1 MTDNFSPSASAIVAK
16 DSKSNEHAVSDFAIS
31 EYLSKPFKIELT
43 LISKNFSIDDQLGQ
57 KLSITRFINDTNNQ
71 AATRVFNGIVTQV
84 QLLGMDSNLQYSSY
98 RITLRPWFW
107 LLIHTHSFR
116 VYQNQSTK
124 DIVSDVLTQA
134 GFSGSFK
141 AGTMPS
147 SKREYCVQ
155 YDESDFDF
163 VTRLLA
169 EEGVHYFFQHSDSD
183 HVMMLQDAQ
192 SPYKKSDIGKLD
204 MIEVPSGNNPLLDKW
219 MPQGQFHGASIEL
232 TSYDYSQTKLVS
244 SKQKKSSH
252 KIANN
257 TKLTKQ
263 FYPNLGITGGMEDL
277 ASNLVKRRIEQL
289 EQNYQT
295 VEAEAQHDSFEL
307 GKWFSLSSHLDK
319 DQLGDYLVTE
329 LHTSYS
335 TENHCQTR
343 LTLLDTSTPNYPSP
357 TDKAK
362 IHGLQSAIVAGNT
375 AGEINQDEQGRVRI
389 QFHWDT
395 QTSGDKTSCYV
406 RVAQMM
412 AGNGYGAQFIPRVG
426 QEVLVSFIDGDPDQP
441 IITGSVYNSKN
452 PPPYKEA
459 NSTKTGI
466 STKLSGLANELY
478 FDDKKDNELL
488 YMHAT
493 KDFTKE
499 IENNLTE
506 TIKGELIQ
514 KTTKQVNVSTED
526 NYTLNSDKAIAAKG
540 KSISLE
546 ADDKIE
552 LKVGSSK
559 ITMSSSSISI
569 EASNIDIKASSAL
582 NLEGMNVTS
591 KATSANK
598 ISGVTTALEATSSN
612 SIKGLSVAI
621 KADTTLTA
629 EGSLSA
635 EFKSGLKGTFN
646 GGVLGEL
653 KGAIVKVN

>member
-295 VEAEAQHDSFEL
+295 VKAEAQHDSFEL

-329 LHTSYS
+329 LHTSYN

>member
-295 VEAEAQHDSFEL
+295 VEAEAQHDLFEL

-488 YMHAT
+488 YIHAT

>member
-1 MTDNFSPSASAIVAK
+1 MTDNFSPSASTIVAK

-43 LISKNFSIDDQLGQ
+43 IISKSFVIDDQLGQ
-57 KLSITRFINDTNNQ
+57 KLSITRFVNDTDNLT
-71 AATRVFNGIVTQV
+71 ATRVFNGIVTQV
-84 QLLGMDSNLQYSSY
+84 QLLGMDGNLQYSSY
-98 RITLRPWFW
+98 RVTLRPWFW
-107 LLIHTHSFR
+107 LLKHTHSFR

-124 DIVSDVLTQA
+124 DIISDVLTQA
-134 GFSGSFK
+134 GFSGSYK
-141 AGTMPS
+141 TGTMPS

-183 HVMMLQDAQ
+183 HLMMLQDAQ
-192 SPYKKSDIGKLD
+192 SPFQKSDASKLD
-204 MIEVPSGNNPLLDKW
+204 MIEVPSGSNPLINKW

-244 SKQKKSSH
+244 SKEKKSSH

-289 EQNYQT
+289 EQSYQT

-307 GKWFSLSSHLDK
+307 GTWFSLSSHLDK
-319 DQLGDYLVTE
+319 SQLGDYLVTE
-329 LHTSYS
+329 LHIRYS
-335 TENHCQTR
+335 TDNHCETK
-343 LTLLDTSTPNYPSP
+343 LTLLDTSIPNYPSP
-357 TDKAK
+357 RDKAK
-362 IHGLQSAIVAGNT
+362 IHGLQSAIVAGST
-375 AGEINQDEQGRVRI
+375 AGEINQDDQGRVRI

-395 QTSGDKTSCYV
+395 EASGDKTSCYV

-412 AGNGYGAQFIPRVG
+412 AGSGYGAQFIPRVG

-452 PPPYKEA
+452 SPPYKEA
-459 NSTKTGI
+459 NVTKTGI

-493 KDFTKE
+493 KDFIKE
-499 IENNLTE
+499 VENNLTE
-506 TIKGELIQ
+506 TIKGELLQ
-514 KTTKQVNVSTED
+514 KTTKQVTVSTED
-526 NYTLNSDKAIAAKG
+526 NYTLSSDKAISEKG

-552 LKVGSSK
+552 LTVGSSK

-621 KADTTLTA
+621 KADTTLSA

-635 EFKSGLKGTFN
+635 EFKSGLKGTFD
-646 GGVLGEL
+646 GGVMGEL

>member
-1 MTDNFSPSASAIVAK
+1 MTDNFSPSASTIVAK
-16 DSKSNEHAVSDFAIS
+16 DSKSNEHAISDLTIS

-43 LISKNFSIDDQLGQ
+43 LISKSFVIDDQLGQ
-57 KLSITRFINDTNNQ
+57 NLVVTRFVNDTDNLT
-71 AATRVFNGIVTQV
+71 ATRVFNGIVTQV

-98 RITLRPWFW
+98 RVTLRPWFW
-107 LLIHTHSFR
+107 LLKHTHSFR

-141 AGTMPS
+141 TGTMPS

-155 YDESDFDF
+155 YNESDFDF

-183 HVMMLQDAQ
+183 HLMMLQDAQ
-192 SPYKKSDIGKLD
+192 SPFQKSDASKMD
-204 MIEVPSGNNPLLDKW
+204 MIETPSGSNPLIDKW

-232 TSYDYSQTKLVS
+232 TAYDYSQSKLVS
-244 SKQKKSSH
+244 SKEKKSSH

-263 FYPNLGITGGMEDL
+263 YYPNLGITGGMEDL

-289 EQNYQT
+289 EQSYQT
-295 VEAEAQHDSFEL
+295 VHAEAQHDSFEL
-307 GKWFSLSSHLDK
+307 GTWFSLASHLDK
-319 DQLGDYLVTE
+319 SQLGDYLVTE
-329 LHTSYS
+329 IRINYNSDNQCEVSLS
-335 TENHCQTR
+335 
-343 LTLLDTSTPNYPSP
+343 LIDTSIPNYPTP
-357 TDKAK
+357 RDKAK
-362 IHGLQSAIVAGNT
+362 IHGLQSAVVAGST
-375 AGEINQDEQGRVRI
+375 AGDINQDDQGRVRI

-395 QTSGDKTSCYV
+395 EASGDKTSCYV

-412 AGNGYGAQFIPRVG
+412 AGSGYGAQFIPRVG

-452 PPPYKEA
+452 TPPYKEA

-478 FDDKKDNELL
+478 FDDKKDNELM

-499 IENNLTE
+499 VENNLTE
-506 TIKGELIQ
+506 TIKGELLQ
-514 KTTKQVNVSTED
+514 KTTKQVTVSTED
-526 NYTLNSDKAIAAKG
+526 NYTLTSDKAISEKG

-552 LKVGSSK
+552 LTVGSSK

-621 KADTTLTA
+621 KADTTLSA

-635 EFKSGLKGTFN
+635 EFKSGLKGTFD
-646 GGVLGEL
+646 GGVMGEL

>member
-506 TIKGELIQ
+506 TIKGELLQ

-546 ADDKIE
+546 ADDEIE

>member
-1 MTDNFSPSASAIVAK
+1 MTDNFSPSASTIVAK
-16 DSKSNEHAVSDFAIS
+16 DSKSNEHAVSELTIS

-43 LISKNFSIDDQLGQ
+43 LISKSFVIDDQLGQ
-57 KLSITRFINDTNNQ
+57 KLAVTRFVNDTDNLT
-71 AATRVFNGIVTQV
+71 ATRVFNGIVTQV

-98 RITLRPWFW
+98 RVTLRPWFW
-107 LLIHTHSFR
+107 LLKHTHSFR
-116 VYQNQSTK
+116 VYQSQSTK

-141 AGTMPS
+141 TGTMPS

-155 YDESDFDF
+155 YNESDFDF
-163 VTRLLA
+163 VSRLLA

-183 HVMMLQDAQ
+183 HLMMLQDAQ
-192 SPYKKSDIGKLD
+192 SPFQKSDASKMD
-204 MIEVPSGNNPLLDKW
+204 MIETPSGSNPLIDKW

-232 TSYDYSQTKLVS
+232 TAYDYSQSKLVS
-244 SKQKKSSH
+244 SKEKKSSH

-263 FYPNLGITGGMEDL
+263 YYPSLGITGGMEDL

-289 EQNYQT
+289 EQSYQT
-295 VEAEAQHDSFEL
+295 VHAEAQHDSFEL
-307 GKWFSLSSHLDK
+307 GTWFSLSSHLDK
-319 DQLGDYLVTE
+319 SQLGDYLVTE
-329 LHTSYS
+329 IRISYNS
-335 TENHCQTR
+335 DNHCETN
-343 LTLLDTSTPNYPSP
+343 LSLIDTSIPNYPTP
-357 TDKAK
+357 RDKAK
-362 IHGLQSAIVAGNT
+362 IHGLQSAVVAGST
-375 AGEINQDEQGRVRI
+375 AGEINQDDQGRVRI

-395 QTSGDKTSCYV
+395 EASGDKTSCYV

-412 AGNGYGAQFIPRVG
+412 AGSGYGAQFIPRVG

-452 PPPYKEA
+452 PPPYKET

-478 FDDKKDNELL
+478 FDDKKDNELM

-499 IENNLTE
+499 VENNLTE
-506 TIKGELIQ
+506 TIKGELLQ
-514 KTTKQVNVSTED
+514 KTTKQVTVSTED
-526 NYTLNSDKAIAAKG
+526 NYTLTSDKAISEKG

-552 LKVGSSK
+552 LTVGSSK

-621 KADTTLTA
+621 KADTTLSA

-635 EFKSGLKGTFN
+635 EFKSGLKGTFD
-646 GGVLGEL
+646 GGVMGEL

>member
-426 QEVLVSFIDGDPDQP
+426 QEVLVSFVDGDPDQP

>member
-1 MTDNFSPSASAIVAK
+1 MTDNFSPSASTIVAK
-16 DSKSNEHAVSDFAIS
+16 DSKSNEHAVSDLTIS

-43 LISKNFSIDDQLGQ
+43 LISKSFVIDDQLGQ
-57 KLSITRFINDTNNQ
+57 NLAVTRFVNDTDNLT
-71 AATRVFNGIVTQV
+71 ATRVFNGIVTQV

-98 RITLRPWFW
+98 RVTLRPWFW
-107 LLIHTHSFR
+107 LLKHTHSFR
-116 VYQNQSTK
+116 VYQSLSTK

-141 AGTMPS
+141 TGTMPS

-155 YDESDFDF
+155 YNESDFDF

-183 HVMMLQDAQ
+183 HLMMLQDAQ
-192 SPYKKSDIGKLD
+192 SPFQKSDASKMD
-204 MIEVPSGNNPLLDKW
+204 MIETPSGSNPLIDKW

-232 TSYDYSQTKLVS
+232 TAYDYSQSKLVS
-244 SKQKKSSH
+244 SKEKKSSH

-263 FYPNLGITGGMEDL
+263 YYPNLGITGGMEDL

-289 EQNYQT
+289 EQSYQT
-295 VEAEAQHDSFEL
+295 VHAEAQHDSFEL
-307 GKWFSLSSHLDK
+307 GTWFSLASHLDK
-319 DQLGDYLVTE
+319 SQLGDYLVTE
-329 LHTSYS
+329 IRISYNS
-335 TENHCQTR
+335 DNHCETN
-343 LTLLDTSTPNYPSP
+343 LSLIDTSIPNYPTP
-357 TDKAK
+357 RDKAK
-362 IHGLQSAIVAGNT
+362 IHGLQSAVVAGST
-375 AGEINQDEQGRVRI
+375 AGEINQDDQGRVRV

-395 QTSGDKTSCYV
+395 EASGDKTSCYV

-412 AGNGYGAQFIPRVG
+412 AGSSYGSQFIPRVG

-478 FDDKKDNELL
+478 FDDKKDNELM

-499 IENNLTE
+499 VENNLTE
-506 TIKGELIQ
+506 TIKGELLQ
-514 KTTKQVNVSTED
+514 KTTKQVTVSTED
-526 NYTLNSDKAIAAKG
+526 NYTLTSDKAISEKG

-552 LKVGSSK
+552 LTVGSSK

-569 EASNIDIKASSAL
+569 EASNINIKASSAL

-598 ISGVTTALEATSSN
+598 ISGVTTVLEATSSN

-621 KADTTLTA
+621 KADTTLSA

-635 EFKSGLKGTFN
+635 EFKSGLKGTFD
-646 GGVLGEL
+646 GGVMGEL

>member
-295 VEAEAQHDSFEL
+295 VEAEAQHDLFEL

-452 PPPYKEA
+452 SPPYKEA

-488 YMHAT
+488 YIHAT

>member
-441 IITGSVYNSKN
+441 IITGSVYNSRN

-546 ADDKIE
+546 ADDEIE

-612 SIKGLSVAI
+612 SIKGLSIAI

>member
-1 MTDNFSPSASAIVAK
+1 MTDNFSPSASTIVAK
-16 DSKSNEHAVSDFAIS
+16 DSKSNEHAVSDLTIS

-43 LISKNFSIDDQLGQ
+43 LISKSFVIDDQLGQ
-57 KLSITRFINDTNNQ
+57 NLVVTRFVNDTDNLT
-71 AATRVFNGIVTQV
+71 ATRVFNGIVTQV

-98 RITLRPWFW
+98 RVTLRPWFW
-107 LLIHTHSFR
+107 LLKHTHSFR

-141 AGTMPS
+141 TGTMPS

-155 YDESDFDF
+155 YNESDFDF

-183 HVMMLQDAQ
+183 HLMMLQDAQ
-192 SPYKKSDIGKLD
+192 SPFQKSAASKMD
-204 MIEVPSGNNPLLDKW
+204 MIETPSGSNPLIDKW

-232 TSYDYSQTKLVS
+232 TAYDYSQSKLVS
-244 SKQKKSSH
+244 SKEKKSSH

-263 FYPNLGITGGMEDL
+263 YYPNLGITGGMEDL

-289 EQNYQT
+289 EQSYQT
-295 VEAEAQHDSFEL
+295 VHAEAQHDSFEL
-307 GKWFSLSSHLDK
+307 GTWFSLASHLDK
-319 DQLGDYLVTE
+319 SQLGDYLVTE
-329 LHTSYS
+329 LRINYNSDNQCEAS
-335 TENHCQTR
+335 
-343 LTLLDTSTPNYPSP
+343 LSLIDTSIPNYPTP
-357 TDKAK
+357 RDKAK
-362 IHGLQSAIVAGNT
+362 ILGLQSAVVAGST
-375 AGEINQDEQGRVRI
+375 AGDINQDDQGRVRI

-395 QTSGDKTSCYV
+395 EASGDKTSCYV

-412 AGNGYGAQFIPRVG
+412 AGSGYGAQFIPRVG

-452 PPPYKEA
+452 TPPYKEA

-478 FDDKKDNELL
+478 FDDKKDNELM

-499 IENNLTE
+499 VENNLTE
-506 TIKGELIQ
+506 TIKGELLQ
-514 KTTKQVNVSTED
+514 KTTKQVTVSTED
-526 NYTLNSDKAIAAKG
+526 NYTLTSDKAISEKG

-552 LKVGSSK
+552 LTVGSSK

-621 KADTTLTA
+621 KADTTLSA

-635 EFKSGLKGTFN
+635 EFKSGLKGTFD
-646 GGVLGEL
+646 GGVMGEL

>member
-329 LHTSYS
+329 LYTSYS

-343 LTLLDTSTPNYPSP
+343 LTLLDTSTPNYPSL

>member
-1 MTDNFSPSASAIVAK
+1 MTDNFSPSASAILAK
-16 DSKSNEHAVSDFAIS
+16 DSKSNEHAVSEFTIS
-31 EYLSKPFKIELT
+31 EQLSQPFKIELT
-43 LISKNFSIDDQLGQ
+43 LISKSFVIDEQLGQ
-57 KLSITRFINDTNNQ
+57 KLSISRFINDTDNLTL
-71 AATRVFNGIVTQV
+71 TRVFSGIVTQV
-84 QLLGMDSNLQYSSY
+84 QQLGMDSNLQHTSY
-98 RITLRPWFW
+98 RVTLRPWFW
-107 LLIHTHSFR
+107 LLKHTHSFR
-116 VYQNQSTK
+116 VYQNLSTK
-124 DIVSDVLTQA
+124 DIVSDIFSQA
-134 GFSGSFK
+134 GFSGSYK
-141 AGTMPS
+141 TGTMPS
-147 SKREYCVQ
+147 SKRAYCVQ
-155 YDESDFDF
+155 YNESDFDF

-183 HVMMLQDAQ
+183 HLMMLQDAK
-192 SPYKKSDIGKLD
+192 SPFDKSESSKLD
-204 MIEVPSGNNPLLDKW
+204 MIEVPSGSNPLLDKW

-232 TSYDYSQTKLVS
+232 TSYDYSQSKLIS
-244 SKQKKSSH
+244 SKEKKSSH
-252 KIANN
+252 NIANN
-257 TKLTKQ
+257 TKLARR

-289 EQNYQT
+289 EQEFKT
-295 VEAEAQHDSFEL
+295 VAAEAKHDSFEL
-307 GKWFSLSSHLDK
+307 GTWFSLSSHLDK
-319 DQLGDYLVTE
+319 SQLGDYLVTG
-329 LHTSYS
+329 LNIRYS
-335 TENHCQTR
+335 NDNQCETQ
-343 LTLLDTSTPNYPSP
+343 LTLIDTSIPHNPTPR
-357 TDKAK
+357 DKVK
-362 IHGLQSAIVAGNT
+362 IHGLQSAVVAGST
-375 AGEINQDEQGRVRI
+375 TGEINQDDQGRVRI

-395 QTSGDKTSCYV
+395 ESSGDKTSCYV

-412 AGNGYGAQFIPRVG
+412 AGSGYGAQFIPRVG

-452 PPPYKEA
+452 PPPYKKA
-459 NSTKTGI
+459 NTTKTGI
-466 STKLSGLANELY
+466 STKLTGLANELY

-506 TIKGELIQ
+506 TIKGEFIQ
-514 KTTKQVNVSTED
+514 KTTKQVTVSTEE
-526 NYTLNSDKAIAAKG
+526 NYSLSSDKAISERG

-552 LKVGSSK
+552 LAVGSSK
-559 ITMSSSSISI
+559 ITLSSSSISI

-621 KADTTLTA
+621 KADTTLSA

-635 EFKSGLKGTFN
+635 EFKSGLKGTFD
-646 GGVLGEL
+646 GGVMGEL

>member
-1 MTDNFSPSASAIVAK
+1 MLKKGFITFS
-16 DSKSNEHAVSDFAIS
+16 N
-31 EYLSKPFKIELT
+31 
-43 LISKNFSIDDQLGQ
+43 
-57 KLSITRFINDTNNQ
+57 
-71 AATRVFNGIVTQV
+71 
-84 QLLGMDSNLQYSSY
+84 
-98 RITLRPWFW
+98 
-107 LLIHTHSFR
+107 
-116 VYQNQSTK
+116 
-124 DIVSDVLTQA
+124 
-134 GFSGSFK
+134 
-141 AGTMPS
+141 
-147 SKREYCVQ
+147 
-155 YDESDFDF
+155 
-163 VTRLLA
+163 
-169 EEGVHYFFQHSDSD
+169 VHIFQHSDSD

-329 LHTSYS
+329 LYTSYS

-343 LTLLDTSTPNYPSP
+343 LTLLDTSTPNYPSL

>member
-1 MTDNFSPSASAIVAK
+1 MTDNFSPSASTIVAK

-43 LISKNFSIDDQLGQ
+43 IISKNFVIDDQLGQ
-57 KLSITRFINDTNNQ
+57 KLSITRFVNDTDNLT
-71 AATRVFNGIVTQV
+71 ATRVFNGIVTQV
-84 QLLGMDSNLQYSSY
+84 QLLGMDGNLQYSSY
-98 RITLRPWFW
+98 RVTLRPWFW
-107 LLIHTHSFR
+107 LLKHTHSFR

-134 GFSGSFK
+134 GFSGSYK
-141 AGTMPS
+141 TGTMPS

-183 HVMMLQDAQ
+183 HLMMLQDAQ
-192 SPYKKSDIGKLD
+192 SPFQKSDASKLD
-204 MIEVPSGNNPLLDKW
+204 MIEVPSGSNPLINKW

-244 SKQKKSSH
+244 SKEKKSSH

-289 EQNYQT
+289 EQSYQT

-307 GKWFSLSSHLDK
+307 GTWFSLSSHLDK
-319 DQLGDYLVTE
+319 SQLGDYLVTE
-329 LHTSYS
+329 LHIRYNTD
-335 TENHCQTR
+335 NHCETK
-343 LTLLDTSTPNYPSP
+343 LTLLDTSIPNYPSP
-357 TDKAK
+357 RDKAK
-362 IHGLQSAIVAGNT
+362 IHGLQSAIVAGST
-375 AGEINQDEQGRVRI
+375 AGEINQDDQGRVRI

-395 QTSGDKTSCYV
+395 EASGDKTSCYV

-412 AGNGYGAQFIPRVG
+412 AGRGYGAQFIPRVG

-459 NSTKTGI
+459 NATKTGI

-499 IENNLTE
+499 VENNLTE

-514 KTTKQVNVSTED
+514 KTTKQVTVSTED
-526 NYTLNSDKAIAAKG
+526 NYTLSSDKAISEKG

-552 LKVGSSK
+552 LTVGSSK

-621 KADTTLTA
+621 KADTTLSA

-635 EFKSGLKGTFN
+635 EFKSGLKGTFD
-646 GGVLGEL
+646 GGVMGEL

>member
-192 SPYKKSDIGKLD
+192 SPYKKSDICKLD

-263 FYPNLGITGGMEDL
+263 FYPNLGITGGMDDL

-295 VEAEAQHDSFEL
+295 VEAEALHDSFEL

-362 IHGLQSAIVAGNT
+362 IHGLQSAIVAGKT

-506 TIKGELIQ
+506 TIKGELLQ

-546 ADDKIE
+546 ADDEIE

>member
-1 MTDNFSPSASAIVAK
+1 MTDNFSPSASTIVAK

-43 LISKNFSIDDQLGQ
+43 IISKSFVIDDQLGQ
-57 KLSITRFINDTNNQ
+57 KLSITRFVNDTDNLT
-71 AATRVFNGIVTQV
+71 ATRVFNGIVTQV
-84 QLLGMDSNLQYSSY
+84 QLLGMDGNLQYSSY
-98 RITLRPWFW
+98 RVTLRPWFW
-107 LLIHTHSFR
+107 LLKHTHSFR

-124 DIVSDVLTQA
+124 DIISDVLTQA
-134 GFSGSFK
+134 GFSGSYK
-141 AGTMPS
+141 TGTMPS

-183 HVMMLQDAQ
+183 HLMMLQDAQ
-192 SPYKKSDIGKLD
+192 SPFQKSDASKLD
-204 MIEVPSGNNPLLDKW
+204 MIEVPSGNNPLINKW

-244 SKQKKSSH
+244 SKEKKSSH

-289 EQNYQT
+289 EQSYQT

-307 GKWFSLSSHLDK
+307 GTWFSLSSHLDK
-319 DQLGDYLVTE
+319 SQLGDYLVTE
-329 LHTSYS
+329 LHIRYNTD
-335 TENHCQTR
+335 NHCEAK
-343 LTLLDTSTPNYPSP
+343 LTLLDTSIPNYPP
-357 TDKAK
+357 PRDKAK
-362 IHGLQSAIVAGNT
+362 IHGLQSAIVAGST
-375 AGEINQDEQGRVRI
+375 AGEINQDDQGRVRI

-395 QTSGDKTSCYV
+395 EASGDKTSCYV

-412 AGNGYGAQFIPRVG
+412 AGSGYGAQFIPRVG

-452 PPPYKEA
+452 SPPYKEA
-459 NSTKTGI
+459 NATKTGI

-499 IENNLTE
+499 VENNLTE
-506 TIKGELIQ
+506 TIKGELLQ
-514 KTTKQVNVSTED
+514 KTTKQVTVSTED
-526 NYTLNSDKAIAAKG
+526 NYTLTSDKAISEKG

-552 LKVGSSK
+552 LTVGSSK

-621 KADTTLTA
+621 KADTTLSA

-635 EFKSGLKGTFN
+635 EFKSGLKGTFD
-646 GGVLGEL
+646 GGVMGEL

>member
-1 MTDNFSPSASAIVAK
+1 MTDNFSPSASTIVAK

-43 LISKNFSIDDQLGQ
+43 IISKSFVIDDQLGQ
-57 KLSITRFINDTNNQ
+57 KLSITRFINDTDNLT
-71 AATRVFNGIVTQV
+71 ATRVFNGIVTQV
-84 QLLGMDSNLQYSSY
+84 QLLGMDGNLQYSSY
-98 RITLRPWFW
+98 RVTLRPWFW
-107 LLIHTHSFR
+107 LLKHTHSFR

-134 GFSGSFK
+134 GFSGSYK

-155 YDESDFDF
+155 YNESDFDF

-183 HVMMLQDAQ
+183 HLMMLQDAQ
-192 SPYKKSDIGKLD
+192 SPFQKSDASKLD
-204 MIEVPSGNNPLLDKW
+204 MIELPSGSNPLINKW

-244 SKQKKSSH
+244 SKEKKSSH

-289 EQNYQT
+289 EQSYQT

-307 GKWFSLSSHLDK
+307 GTWFSLSSHLDK
-319 DQLGDYLVTE
+319 SQLGDYLVTE
-329 LHTSYS
+329 LHIRYNTD
-335 TENHCQTR
+335 NHCETQ
-343 LTLLDTSTPNYPSP
+343 LALLDTSIPNYPSP
-357 TDKAK
+357 RDKAK
-362 IHGLQSAIVAGNT
+362 IHGLQSAIVAGST
-375 AGEINQDEQGRVRI
+375 AGEINQDDQGRVRI

-395 QTSGDKTSCYV
+395 EASGDKTSCYV

-412 AGNGYGAQFIPRVG
+412 AGSDYGAQFIPRVG

-452 PPPYKEA
+452 SPPYKEA
-459 NSTKTGI
+459 NATKTGI

-499 IENNLTE
+499 VENNLTE
-506 TIKGELIQ
+506 TIKGELLQ
-514 KTTKQVNVSTED
+514 KTTKQVTVSTED
-526 NYTLNSDKAIAAKG
+526 NYTLTSDKAISEKG

-552 LKVGSSK
+552 LTVGSSK

-621 KADTTLTA
+621 KADTTLSA

-635 EFKSGLKGTFN
+635 EFKSGLKGTFD
-646 GGVLGEL
+646 GGVMGEL